1 MQMKAVGLALALV
14 GGALAGGTAEAGVR
28 VVVRPVAHRVVRPAV
43 VARPVYVAP
52 RPVYAPAPAYT
63 SAAVVVRTPVLRV
76 SVGEVVVERRGY
88 GRLHV
93 NVDPERARVYIDGR
107 YQGRGDLTRSLREGR
122 HTVRVVLNDGRT
134 ASETVH
140 VDTGRVTVARLDLN
154 G

>member
-1 MQMKAVGLALALV
+1 MQMKGVGMALALV
-14 GGALAGGTAEAGVR
+14 GGALAGGTAEAGAR
-28 VVVRPVAHRVVRPAV
+28 VVVRPFAHPVRPAL

-52 RPVYAPAPAYT
+52 RPVYAPVYA
-63 SAAVVVRTPVLRV
+63 SGAVVVRTPVLRV

-107 YQGRGDLTRSLREGR
+107 YQGRGDLTRSLRAGR

-134 ASETVH
+134 ALETVA

>member
-1 MQMKAVGLALALV
+1 MQMKVVGLALALA

-28 VVVRPVAHRVVRPAV
+28 VVVRPRVHAVVRPAV

-52 RPVYAPAPAYT
+52 RPVYAPAPVYT
-63 SAAVVVRTPVLRV
+63 SAAVVVRAPMLRV

-107 YQGRGDLTRSLREGR
+107 YTGRGDLTRTLRAGR
-122 HTVRVVLNDGRT
+122 HTVRVVLNDGR
-134 ASETVH
+134 AALETVTI
-140 VDTGRVTVARLDLN
+140 DAGRVTVARLDLN